1 MLRGQIVELQKK
13 EVAKLEESSVKTFEN
28 DPLKQLVATLEG
40 ENAKLKQD
48 IAQYM
53 KQIAELLA
61 QSTESQAI

>member
-40 ENAKLKQD
+40 ENSKLKQD
-48 IAQYM
+48 
-53 KQIAELLA
+53 LA
-61 QSTESQAI
+61 HQLK

>member
-40 ENAKLKQD
+40 ENSKLKQD
-48 IAQYM
+48 
-53 KQIAELLA
+53 LA
-61 QSTESQAI
+61 QQLKLISEL

>member
-40 ENAKLKQD
+40 ENQKLKQD
-48 IAQYM
+48 FAQQL
-53 KQIAELLA
+53 K
-61 QSTESQAI
+61 

>member
-40 ENAKLKQD
+40 ENSKLKLD
-48 IAQYM
+48 LAQQL
-53 KQIAELLA
+53 KQISEL
-61 QSTESQAI
+61 

>member
-40 ENAKLKQD
+40 ENSKLKQD
-48 IAQYM
+48 LAQQL
-53 KQIAELLA
+53 KQISEL
-61 QSTESQAI
+61 